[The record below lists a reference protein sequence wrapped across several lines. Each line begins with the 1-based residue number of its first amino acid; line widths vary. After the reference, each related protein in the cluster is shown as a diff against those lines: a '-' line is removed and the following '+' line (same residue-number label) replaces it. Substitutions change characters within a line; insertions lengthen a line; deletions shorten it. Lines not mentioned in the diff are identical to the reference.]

1 MTNRLSRCLMVAL
14 CLAVLSAC
22 SSTPVKINEEVD
34 QADIDMT
41 KGRQIRAL
49 ASGFQLFLVIPI
61 NVNSRQVR
69 AWEQLKQY
77 AGTDYISDVRITERW
92 TYGYVGT
99 AYTTIIEATA
109 YPRIPKTAMQPAKEN
124 KTKEDGVLATH

>member
-1 MTNRLSRCLMVAL
+1 MAAL
-14 CLAVLSAC
+14 CLAVLCAC

-34 QADIDMT
+34 RADIDMT
-41 KGRQIRAL
+41 KGRHIRAL
-49 ASGFQLFLVIPI
+49 AAGFQLFLVIPI
-61 NVNSRQVR
+61 NVNSRHAR

-99 AYTTIIEATA
+99 AYTTIIEAMA
-109 YPRIPKTAMQPAKEN
+109 YPRIQQTPMQPEKDNHGEP
-124 KTKEDGVLATH
+124 ER

>member
-34 QADIDMT
+34 QAEIDMT
-41 KGRQIRAL
+41 KGRHLRAQ
-49 ASGFQLFLVIPI
+49 AAGFQLLLVIPI
-61 NVNSRQVR
+61 NVNSRQAR

-77 AGTDYISDVRITERW
+77 AGADYISDVRITERW

-109 YPRIPKTAMQPAKEN
+109 YPRIPKTAMQPEKEN
-124 KTKEDGVLATH
+124 K

>member
-1 MTNRLSRCLMVAL
+1 MTHRLSRCLMVAL

-34 QADIDMT
+34 RADIDMT
-41 KGRQIRAL
+41 KGRQIRAQ
-49 ASGFQLFLVIPI
+49 AAGFQLFLVIPI
-61 NVNSRQVR
+61 SVNSRQAR

-99 AYTTIIEATA
+99 AYTTIIEAIA
-109 YPRIPKTAMQPAKEN
+109 YPKVQQTAMQPEKEN
-124 KTKEDGVLATH
+124 K